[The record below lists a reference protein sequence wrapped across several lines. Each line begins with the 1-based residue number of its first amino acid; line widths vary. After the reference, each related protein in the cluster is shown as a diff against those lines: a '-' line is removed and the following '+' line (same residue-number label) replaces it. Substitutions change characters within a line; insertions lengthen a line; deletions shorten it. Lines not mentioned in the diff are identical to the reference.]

1 MVLGVLRACAGLG
14 LVYALNS
21 LGNSSLIA
29 GMTSYT
35 TALVV
40 VGSHFILKE
49 KDGIRVKIIG
59 TVAATIGL
67 LLLLK

>member
-1 MVLGVLRACAGLG
+1 
-14 LVYALNS
+14 
-21 LGNSSLIA
+21 
-29 GMTSYT
+29 MTSYT

-40 VGSHFILKE
+40 VGSYVILKE

-59 TVAATIGL
+59 TVAATLGL